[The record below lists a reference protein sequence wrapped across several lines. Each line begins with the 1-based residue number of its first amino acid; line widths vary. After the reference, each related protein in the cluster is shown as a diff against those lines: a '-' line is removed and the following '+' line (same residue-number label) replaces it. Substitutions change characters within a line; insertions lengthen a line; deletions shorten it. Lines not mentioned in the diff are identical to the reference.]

1 MPSPRPIL
9 PPPPSPAF
17 PPSPA
22 ESSPGSPPRRS
33 PGPAPSPSPAPAALR
48 LARLVLALLAAAP
61 AAAAPPAYD
70 FFVCANLNRNYVVG
84 SKIVTTNGVYQRDP
98 AGTWRHLGA
107 NDTGIT
113 AVAFDPR
120 DRKITYTSALN
131 GLWRS
136 LDGGHH
142 WRICNSWDMTE
153 ARDVAVDPLAPDHVY
168 LALPDGIA
176 VSTDRAETLVRRE
189 NGLPARGKYTQ
200 VLQVDRTRA
209 GRVFAGCEAGVFLTE
224 DGAQNWRCVLPTK
237 ETVYDLQQSPH
248 DPRLWLAMTHSSGA
262 CRSTDGGLTWEKI
275 AAVPSTHPLYNV
287 TFDVTTAQRLALGS
301 WALGVLTSEDGG
313 RTWTDRNAGLP
324 AAHHV
329 WRVGVDPEGR
339 LYASVAGET
348 LFVSADFGRTWKPDA
363 LAGSQ
368 VNKFLL
374 LPRPAP

>member
-1 MPSPRPIL
+1 MPTPRPSPRAL
-9 PPPPSPAF
+9 PS
-17 PPSPA
+17 
-22 ESSPGSPPRRS
+22 
-33 PGPAPSPSPAPAALR
+33 LR
-48 LARLVLALLAAAP
+48 GLALLIVPLLLSARGGAAA
-61 AAAAPPAYD
+61 PAYD
-70 FFVCANLNRNYVVG
+70 FFICANINRNYVVG
-84 SKIVTTNGVYQRDP
+84 SKIVTTNGVYRRD
-98 AGTWRHLGA
+98 AGGEWRHIGY

-120 DRKITYTSALN
+120 DRNVTYTSALN

-136 LDGGHH
+136 LDGGRH

-153 ARDVAVDPLAPDHVY
+153 ARDVVVDPHAPDHVY

-176 VSTDRAETLVRRE
+176 VSTDRGETLGRRE

-209 GRVFAGCEAGVFLTE
+209 GRVFAGCEVGVFLTE

-237 ETVYDLQQSPH
+237 ETVYDIQQSPH
-248 DPRLWLAMTHSSGA
+248 DPRLWLAATHSSGA

-275 AAVPSTHPLYNV
+275 SAMPATNPLYNV
-287 TFDVTTAQRLALGS
+287 TFDLTSSRRLAIGS

-313 RTWTDRNAGLP
+313 QTWTDRNAGLP

-348 LFVSADFGRTWKPDA
+348 LFVSTDFGRSWKPDA
-363 LAGSQ
+363 LAGSL

-374 LPRPAP
+374 LPRNAP

>member
-1 MPSPRPIL
+1 MPAPRPVPL
-9 PPPPSPAF
+9 PAANAKLPAPSAG
-17 PPSPA
+17 STA
-22 ESSPGSPPRRS
+22 GSPPHRS
-33 PGPAPSPSPAPAALR
+33 PARALHR
-48 LARLVLALLAAAP
+48 LGLLAGGLLASALGAAT
-61 AAAAPPAYD
+61 PPAYD
-70 FFVCANLNRNYVVG
+70 FFVCANINRNYVVG

-136 LDGGHH
+136 LDGGRH

-209 GRVFAGCEAGVFLTE
+209 GRVLAGCEAGVFLTE
-224 DGAQNWRCVLPTK
+224 DAAQNWRCVLPTQ

-287 TFDVTTAQRLALGS
+287 TFDVTTAKRLALGS

-374 LPRPAP
+374 LPRAAP